1 MSSANP
7 LNTIVNVNPAIGFN
21 KYLPA
26 AILYIFLN
34 SFLLPHGL
42 QYTTILTPVFILWL
56 YQYPSFKYV
65 WYYFPL
71 MTPFVIVHFIY
82 EVNVQSYI
90 ISFFLLFSVYVFAI
104 TFNRFLKECNSLR
117 SIYRN
122 ILVINSIMV
131 VIALLALKIPELT
144 QAFWHIG
151 SISSGIESMKRLKL
165 LTYEASY
172 YSTLL
177 TPIALYYYLKL
188 LILKL
193 PRPYLIAILLSVP
206 LILSLSFGVMLAIFL
221 SLLLTLVA
229 GFKTFFPNK
238 NLPLY
243 FIISGLILLILFV
256 AFVQLF
262 PENVLVQRLNNVL
275 AGRDTSFNGRTTDSF
290 YLGWEIANLKN
301 PWFGVGPGQVKEL
314 GLNIFRDFYNYD
326 AFPRENIRIPNSLG
340 DTLATFGIL
349 GITIRM
355 LAEVYLFFK
364 TKVWSNYYRLSL
376 FLFIFIYQFTGSFLT
391 NIAEYS
397 IWILAFHQGLF
408 PEFNRDVI
416 RKNRIPTSSKHLQS

>member
-1 MSSANP
+1 M
-7 LNTIVNVNPAIGFN
+7 
-21 KYLPA
+21 
-26 AILYIFLN
+26 
-34 SFLLPHGL
+34 
-42 QYTTILTPVFILWL
+42 
-56 YQYPSFKYV
+56 
-65 WYYFPL
+65 
-71 MTPFVIVHFIY
+71 MPFVIVHFNY
-82 EVNVQSYI
+82 GVNVNSYI
-90 ISFFLLFSVYVFAI
+90 VSFFLLFSVYVFAI
-104 TFNRFLKECNSLR
+104 TLNRFLKECKSLR
-117 SIYRN
+117 SIYRD
-122 ILVINSIMV
+122 ILVINSFLV
-131 VIALLALKIPELT
+131 VLALLALGIPELT
-144 QAFWHIG
+144 QTFWHIG

-188 LILKL
+188 IILKL
-193 PRPYLIAILLSVP
+193 PKPYLIAILLSVP

-221 SLLLTLVA
+221 SLILTLVA

-243 FIISGLILLILFV
+243 FIISGLILLILFI

-290 YLGWEIANLKN
+290 FLGWKIANLKN

-314 GLNIFRDFYNYD
+314 GLNIFRDFYNFD
-326 AFPRENIRIPNSLG
+326 AFPRENVRIPNSLG

-349 GITIRM
+349 GIILRM
-355 LAEVYLFFK
+355 LAEVYFFFK
-364 TKVWSNYYRLSL
+364 TKVWSNYYRLCL
-376 FLFIFIYQFTGSFLT
+376 FLFIFIYQFSGSFLT

-397 IWILAFHQGLF
+397 IWILAFHRGLF

-416 RKNRIPTSSKHLQS
+416 RANRILTSSKHIRS